1 MEAVPA
7 GISAY
12 NGQVLVAL
20 FRGFPFAPG
29 TSDVVSVD
37 PLTGTVTPFIDGL
50 TSVIDEEAVKRKGV
64 TSFLTLEISVD
75 FLSGVPGRLQRFSTP
90 AGPGVVISS
99 CLIGPSDLVRDEKTG
114 TLYITSIFTGQ
125 IIVLTGQ

>member
-1 MEAVPA
+1 MEAVPT
-7 GISAY
+7 SVREY
-12 NGQVLVAL
+12 NGQLLVTL

-29 TSDVVSVD
+29 TADVVQVD

-50 TSVIDEEAVKRKGV
+50 TSAIDVLPVKSKGQ

-75 FLSGVPGRLQRFSTP
+75 FLSGVPGRLQRFATP
-90 AGPGVVISS
+90 AGPGVPISN
-99 CLIGPSDLVRDEKTG
+99 CLIGPSNIVRDEKTG

-125 IIVLTGQ
+125 IIKITGQ